1 MTWIMVEKHK
11 LTDVRIERERDN
23 TAERTVTPS
32 DMLLIFFVSVLR
44 VQDGHV
50 AIAEKIHHFTPFSR
64 CKIACLSPA
73 NPISSS
79 ELHLERFVRFIVRHV
94 GDRLRSKFLFRGK
107 TQSANS
113 GSSIEDDDLAV
124 HAHFYTA
131 GITSITKSRRSWQWK
146 RTAHAPQFHTGR
158 HRPRLRGGLCQ
169 GRSMRKF
176 WQ

>member
-73 NPISSS
+73 NPIASS

-94 GDRLRSKFLFRGK
+94 GDRSGAGKEPVPGANARVIGELCLHLNFANVKLHFLK
-107 TQSANS
+107 
-113 GSSIEDDDLAV
+113 L
-124 HAHFYTA
+124 
-131 GITSITKSRRSWQWK
+131 
-146 RTAHAPQFHTGR
+146 
-158 HRPRLRGGLCQ
+158 
-169 GRSMRKF
+169 
-176 WQ
+176 